1 MVYEPDVAATNTK
14 YDECHWIDRERAYA
28 PVNGKWYYLEYH
40 HEEGSQSEYWLME
53 TKHPEQPGTQKKRVN
68 ARWSVWEK
76 PYSFWIEFYSG
87 LSVFNNKLV
96 YNTQDTIYSYDPVT
110 EKKQAI
116 YTLTAAQKQTGRI
129 FGSTVNGSVL
139 KYILAQEPGQSDAV
153 YCSIQ
158 LDPYTTVAA
167 GGYACYVKN
176 GTLYLKRSGAQKGS
190 VLAAWYDVNGKM
202 LGMRLLNQQELTIP
216 VPGAKTVK
224 VFAVAE
230 TSYKPLCEATV
241 LLAS

>member
-1 MVYEPDVAATNTK
+1 MTG
-14 YDECHWIDRERAYA
+14 REQVLYTRTSEEQQTGYIYGSM
-28 PVNGKWYYLEYH
+28 VNGNVLQYVLA
-40 HEEGSQSEYWLME
+40 
-53 TKHPEQPGTQKKRVN
+53 KRP
-68 ARWSVWEK
+68 W
-76 PYSFWIEFYSG
+76 
-87 LSVFNNKLV
+87 
-96 YNTQDTIYSYDPVT
+96 
-110 EKKQAI
+110 
-116 YTLTAAQKQTGRI
+116 
-129 FGSTVNGSVL
+129 
-139 KYILAQEPGQSDAV
+139 QSDAKYV
-153 YCSIQ
+153 SIQ

-202 LGMRLLNQQELTIP
+202 LGMRMLNQQELTIP